1 MTGNKTMRINGNEI
15 RPGNVI
21 SHKGSLWRAI
31 KTQAVKPG
39 KGGAFNQV
47 ELKDIRVGTKLNE
60 RFRASEGVDRVVLE
74 QKDYQYL
81 FGDEDLLTFM
91 DTETYEQIEAS
102 RKFLLEEQAPY
113 LQDGISCSIESH
125 EGEVLGITL
134 PQNMVFE
141 ISEADAVVK
150 GQTQS
155 SSYKPA
161 VLENGVKILVPP
173 HIAAG
178 IRVVVNTFEGT
189 YVERAKD

>member
-1 MTGNKTMRINGNEI
+1 MKINGNEI

-21 SHKGSLWRAI
+21 SHKDALWRAVKI
-31 KTQAVKPG
+31 QAVKPG

-47 ELKDIRVGTKLNE
+47 ELKDIRTGTKLNE
-60 RFRASEGVDRVVLE
+60 RFRATETVERVTLE
-74 QKDYQYL
+74 QKDYQFL
-81 FGDEDLLTFM
+81 FGDDDLLTFM

-102 RKFLLEEQAPY
+102 KTMLLDEQAPF
-113 LQDGISCSIESH
+113 LVDGITVTIETF

-134 PQNMVFE
+134 PTNMTFE
-141 ISEADAVVK
+141 IAEADAVVK

-161 VLENGVKILVPP
+161 VLDNGVKILVPP
-173 HIAAG
+173 HIEAG
-178 IRVVVNTFEGT
+178 TRVVVNTMENT